1 MSGDIEIPPTYYF
14 SGITFNPS
22 FYQSSTSDYLTLSTA
37 KSKFLTYP
45 TAQGTETISNLLT
58 TSIETSTPTTAFNLL
73 STQTGN
79 VNIANTT
86 TGTAGQT
93 IKIGASTLTS
103 VHCGSIDHKGTTIN
117 NSVAPALG
125 DISIC
130 DLQTSGNL
138 NLGTGTR
145 ITTGNGGAINI
156 GGGLNAANPINI
168 GSVNAVVSSSPINL
182 NTSTAASGAVNI
194 GSASSTTNVKGNFTA
209 TGLIT
214 ADGGLTLNSGDLL
227 TASGGIK
234 SLDYDVSPV
243 GSDFQIAKS
252 QTNGAIYIGHNQTS
266 GALNIGCGTGTS
278 RIAGGDINIGTN
290 GSGTSVGNVNIG
302 YTATT
307 TTVNSKFTSTGLLTA
322 NGGITLASG
331 QLLTATGLGILSG
344 QTAINVAAAN
354 FTIPSNIN
362 RDYYL
367 FCNTNAT
374 SYTITLPA
382 RLNNQIIRFRNF
394 SGQTLTITAPTTTPA
409 TSIYPTDFTTNFIT
423 TWTGFLNNTVQT
435 LYCDGTNWLGF

>member
-1 MSGDIEIPPTYYF
+1 MSTESPPTDYF
-14 SGITFNPS
+14 NGITFNPD
-22 FYQSSTSDYLTLSTA
+22 FYQSTSSDYLTATDGKKIFLS
-37 KSKFLTYP
+37 YP

-86 TGTAGQT
+86 TGTTGQT

-194 GSASSTTNVKGNFTA
+194 GSASSTTNIKGPLTA
-209 TGLIT
+209 TIGVKT
-214 ADGGLTLNSGDLL
+214 AYVES
-227 TASGGIK
+227 
-234 SLDYDVSPV
+234 
-243 GSDFQIAKS
+243 
-252 QTNGAIYIGHNQTS
+252 
-266 GALNIGCGTGTS
+266 
-278 RIAGGDINIGTN
+278 
-290 GSGTSVGNVNIG
+290 
-302 YTATT
+302 
-307 TTVNSKFTSTGLLTA
+307 
-322 NGGITLASG
+322 TLASIA
-331 QLLTATGLGILSG
+331 LELATAQTGESLVV
-344 QTAINVAAAN
+344 QH
-354 FTIPSNIN
+354 PE
-362 RDYYL
+362 
-367 FCNTNAT
+367 
-374 SYTITLPA
+374 
-382 RLNNQIIRFRNF
+382 QI
-394 SGQTLTITAPTTTPA
+394 
-409 TSIYPTDFTTNFIT
+409 
-423 TWTGFLNNTVQT
+423 
-435 LYCDGTNWLGF
+435 